1 MAKILIITALVITF
15 CCGSA
20 LAADPIK
27 LGAAIPET
35 GPYASVGQTM
45 LRAYEMAA
53 DEYNA
58 QGGLLGRP
66 IKIISG
72 DVSDCL
78 SENTTAVAERLIAA
92 GVDMVNTGY
101 DSFSNANIKTYGKY
115 DVPYLTGTAFHI
127 VSDAIEEG
135 MPQTNN
141 CFEYVW
147 DELSYGKNLL
157 DELFEAP
164 KKMGWTPP
172 NKKIAV
178 IKVDFSYAMAPA
190 DLFIEGAKAMG
201 YEVVMDEVIQFG
213 KIDFG
218 TILSK
223 IERLQP
229 SFIFFTDPAPDD
241 AARFQIQFYD
251 RFAKKG
257 LEAIVVSQYAPS
269 TPEYMELV
277 GKEKAEGV
285 IYMGGSVRQW
295 LPPNKAFL
303 DRWVAKYNEEP
314 FDPYALICYDGVQ
327 LWAQAVKRVGDV
339 KNYQEVCRLMRESV
353 YDGLWGTYVFEPKDQ
368 TALYGEY
375 LLAVDWVQ
383 IRNGVYLEVYPDRYK
398 NAEYV
403 KQPWMK

>member
-1 MAKILIITALVITF
+1 MAKILIIAALVITF

-27 LGAAIPET
+27 IGAACPLT

-190 DLFIEGAKAMG
+190 DLFVEGAKAKG
-201 YEVVMDEVIQFG
+201 YDVVLDEVIQFG

-229 SFIFFTDPAPDD
+229 AYIFFTDPSPED
-241 AARFQIQFYD
+241 AARFAIQFYD
-251 RFAKKG
+251 RFADKG
-257 LEAIVVSQYAPS
+257 LEAIVVQQYSPS
-269 TPEYMELV
+269 TPEFMELV
-277 GKEKAEGV
+277 GVEKAEGV
-285 IYMGGSVRQW
+285 LYMGGAVRGW
-295 LPPNKAFL
+295 IPEVAEYLK
-303 DRWVAKYNEEP
+303 RWVAKYDESLY
-314 FDPYALICYDGVQ
+314 DPYGLACRDGFEI
-327 LWAQAVKRVGDV
+327 WAQAVKRAGSVTDYANV
-339 KNYQEVCRLMRESV
+339 NRLIRESV
-353 YDGLWGTYVFEPKDQ
+353 YDGLWGTYVFDPRDQ

-375 LLAVDWVQ
+375 LIAVDWVQ
-383 IRNGVYLEVYPDRYK
+383 LRNGEQIEVYPDRYK
-398 NAEYV
+398 IGDYV